1 MVDDEQLRQ
10 KLCLFFPIDIC
21 HIYQYMCIVGQR
33 YFSLNLPIQMKRI
46 NWCGGHTVQ
55 FSNGL
60 FSFCLCFPTKPE
72 ISAAIGLEIY
82 SEMTSCDCISV
93 IVILNYVYK
102 NKECLKI
109 LAWHIYFTN
118 IWSHLVHYCTSERIA
133 EFFAWIYKTFR
144 NLFFSNKL
152 DFYTFLC
159 RIST

>member
-1 MVDDEQLRQ
+1 MEYKKVLIKKYVLKARKKCIFYWYGIVLVLIQPVVDDEQLRQ

-109 LAWHIYFTN
+109 LA
-118 IWSHLVHYCTSERIA
+118 
-133 EFFAWIYKTFR
+133 
-144 NLFFSNKL
+144 
-152 DFYTFLC
+152 
-159 RIST
+159 